1 MRRVFDHQFAAVK
14 TLAHVYYIPNQ
25 TTLLQ
30 LNFAITTPLSLSS
43 VSLASRATAL
53 GVSAR
58 PRRNLPAAGGR
69 ASASLKP
76 CVCSLTLEH
85 MIVHSIAIE
94 ESGLYNWMLALNY
107 IRTTVYL
114 AWFPLTFLNF
124 TCLQE
129 SVCVC
134 MCM

>member
-43 VSLASRATAL
+43 VSLASQAAAL

-58 PRRNLPAAGGR
+58 PR
-69 ASASLKP
+69 ASASLKS
-76 CVCSLTLEH
+76 CKACAN
-85 MIVHSIAIE
+85 VHI
-94 ESGLYNWMLALNY
+94 GL
-107 IRTTVYL
+107 
-114 AWFPLTFLNF
+114 F
-124 TCLQE
+124 TCFLRHNFRTQQLYE
-129 SVCVC
+129 NRL
-134 MCM
+134 